1 MPVKFLTNQVIFM
14 ASLENHMQYMI
25 RKQFNGRTR
34 SQNKHHGAK
43 KADYMHVYSNN
54 SLKTHERAI
63 HKFCSWAKENRIKRI
78 RQINYDVIGNYC
90 LYLQSKGY
98 SAWTIKA
105 GITAINHV
113 MVGTGNWSK
122 NDVFTASKWNKGHD
136 AKFQTLIKRK
146 NRGEI
151 WNNRRQSAEQWRKEN
166 ETLYENNRSLIDTA
180 RAFGLRRSELCHTS
194 KDKPSVISNSFF
206 ENKGKLY
213 CFVPYGKGGRPR
225 FATCRNDMEN
235 EMRQLYQFQKAK
247 YLPQTQNDIKK
258 FQQVFLK
265 KNEKTY
271 RDNNYIYDGHVS
283 GRLRFHI
290 QRQEYARTRLDEEF
304 KTKGRHSNTQ
314 RTINGVKGNETAFR
328 AVAKDLGHGR
338 IDVLGSYI

>member
-258 FQQVFLK
+258 FQQVFFAKFGAFQKRRFATK
-265 KNEKTY
+265 KILMKLTNIKPKCEQSAD
-271 RDNNYIYDGHVS
+271 RC
-283 GRLRFHI
+283 
-290 QRQEYARTRLDEEF
+290 Q
-304 KTKGRHSNTQ
+304 
-314 RTINGVKGNETAFR
+314 TA
-328 AVAKDLGHGR
+328 L
-338 IDVLGSYI
+338 L